1 MADPGEI
8 DGASARPGRPRGTIT
23 VQFSTSTI
31 LAVVAL
37 VTATY
42 LLFRLPNFW
51 LIALSAVVLATAV
64 DKPVTAMQARGL
76 PRSLGILLIYLIILA
91 LLGAAIGALA
101 PIVAGDARVLLAQL
115 PDYTA
120 RLERIAQR
128 LPFGE
133 SVRLSLNAV
142 GEAVQAHL
150 STISR
155 DITVVGFQ
163 IGRTA
168 FYIFVTLVVA
178 FFLAAEPGVVLDQA
192 ERYVP
197 ARHRARVLR
206 IGRNIHERIG
216 AWARGQ
222 IMIAVIFGSLMGL
235 GLRLL
240 GVPYAWSLGVV
251 AGILEIIP
259 YVGGAITVVLAV
271 FSAATV
277 GLPQIVAVVILYIVL
292 VNIESHVLAPVL
304 YGRALGLPPMAI
316 LLALLAGVEL
326 LGILG
331 ALLAVPLTVIVW
343 AIAEEFAPPPGPK
356 LVSMPNEET
365 APPGDA

>member
-1 MADPGEI
+1 MADSEESG
-8 DGASARPGRPRGTIT
+8 GASARSGRARASVT
-23 VQFSTSTI
+23 VQLGASTI
-31 LAVVAL
+31 LVVLALVVAG
-37 VTATY
+37 Y
-42 LLFRLPNFW
+42 LLFRLPHFW
-51 LIALSAVVLATAV
+51 LIALSAIVLATAV
-64 DKPVTAMQARGL
+64 DKPVTAMQARGV
-76 PRSLGILLIYLIILA
+76 PRSLGILLIYLVILA
-91 LLGAAIGALA
+91 LMAAVVGALT
-101 PIVAGDARVLLAQL
+101 PIVSGDARALQEQL
-115 PDYTA
+115 PDYSN
-120 RLERIAQR
+120 RLGRIARQ
-128 LPFGE
+128 LPLGE
-133 SVRLSLNAV
+133 SVGLSLDAV
-142 GEAVQAHL
+142 EAAISAHL

-155 DITVVGFQ
+155 DVTEVGFE
-163 IGRTA
+163 IGRTV

-178 FFLAAEPGVVLDQA
+178 FFLAAEPGIILDQV

-206 IGRNIHERIG
+206 VGRHIHERIG

-222 IMIAVIFGSLMGL
+222 LMIAVIFGALMGL

-259 YVGGAITVVLAV
+259 YVGGAITVVLAM

-277 GLPQIVAVVILYIVL
+277 GLPQIVGVVILYVVL
-292 VNIESHVLAPVL
+292 VNLESHVLAPVL
-304 YGRALGLPPMAI
+304 YGRALGLPPVAI

-343 AIAEEFAPPPGPK
+343 AIAEEFAPPPDAEPASTGPNAN
-356 LVSMPNEET
+356 L
-365 APPGDA
+365 PPGDS

>member
-1 MADPGEI
+1 MADPEES
-8 DGASARPGRPRGTIT
+8 DGASARPEQARASIT
-23 VQFSTSTI
+23 VQLGVSTI
-31 LAVVAL
+31 LLVLALVVA
-37 VTATY
+37 AY

-51 LIALSAVVLATAV
+51 LIALSAIVLATAV
-64 DKPVTAMQARGL
+64 DKPVTAMQARGV
-76 PRSLGILLIYLIILA
+76 PRSLGILLIYLVILA
-91 LLGAAIGALA
+91 LMAAAVVALA
-101 PIVAGDARVLLAQL
+101 PIVTGDARALQEQL
-115 PDYTA
+115 PDYSDRLGRLA
-120 RLERIAQR
+120 RQ
-128 LPFGE
+128 LPLGE
-133 SVRLSLNAV
+133 SVGVSLAAV
-142 GEAVQAHL
+142 QEAVREHL

-155 DITVVGFQ
+155 DVTDVGLQ

-178 FFLAAEPGVVLDQA
+178 FFLAAEPGVILDQA

-206 IGRNIHERIG
+206 IGRHIHERIG

-222 IMIAVIFGSLMGL
+222 LMIAVIFGTLMGV

-259 YVGGAITVVLAV
+259 YIGGAITVVLAV

-277 GLPQIVAVVILYIVL
+277 GLPQIAGVIILYIVL
-292 VNIESHVLAPVL
+292 VNLESHVLAPVL
-304 YGRALGLPPMAI
+304 YGRALGLPPVAI

-343 AIAEEFAPPPGPK
+343 AIAEEFTPPRGSEPPSVMPQAPGSPDD
-356 LVSMPNEET
+356 S
-365 APPGDA
+365 